1 MSLVAKFKKD
11 TKNTEKITTRSERD
25 PLFPA
30 KREGGASGLG
40 GWEVPMAFCKINLQG
55 YIFYMIKFKIYHKP
69 LPLSKVN
76 KHQNH
81 CEALFNCTIQNIALN
96 YSI

>member
-1 MSLVAKFKKD
+1 
-11 TKNTEKITTRSERD
+11 
-25 PLFPA
+25 
-30 KREGGASGLG
+30 
-40 GWEVPMAFCKINLQG
+40 
-55 YIFYMIKFKIYHKP
+55 MIKFKIYHKP

-96 YSI
+96 YSIKLFSPSLTKIFFGNHVYKVLYV